1 MVNVLRGL
9 SRTFVDE
16 DEWKEEVEEDEMED
30 APKRDG
36 RRAELRAKVDGPA
49 IACSSVRGEQ
59 RRMAMM

>member
-1 MVNVLRGL
+1 LVRVLRGL

-16 DEWKEEVEEDEMED
+16 DEWKEEVEEED
-30 APKRDG
+30 TEDDPNRDG
-36 RRAELRAKVDGPA
+36 RRAEVRAKVDGPA

>member
-1 MVNVLRGL
+1 MVKILRGL

-16 DEWKEEVEEDEMED
+16 DEWKAEVEEDETDD
-30 APKRDG
+30 APRRDG
-36 RRAELRAKVDGPA
+36 TRAEVRAKVDGPA